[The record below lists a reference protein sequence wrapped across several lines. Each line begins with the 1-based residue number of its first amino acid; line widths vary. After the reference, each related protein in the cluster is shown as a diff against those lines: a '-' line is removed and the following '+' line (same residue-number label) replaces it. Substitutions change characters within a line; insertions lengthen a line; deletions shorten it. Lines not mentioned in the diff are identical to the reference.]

1 MKALSHFV
9 NQYHQLPEELL
20 LKWTVIVTNL
30 GGVYL
35 VFEFY
40 REEEHVWV
48 DTQPTANYAIIRW
61 LYMIQIHSSV
71 VD

>member
-35 VFEFY
+35 VLNSTEKKSMFGLILNPQL
-40 REEEHVWV
+40 
-48 DTQPTANYAIIRW
+48 TMQ
-61 LYMIQIHSSV
+61 
-71 VD
+71 